1 MEAADRGMIADSANL
16 TSREFVVRSDKKAPA
31 TITKNDTVT
40 IISRDLGN
48 KDGGFRKLLDYE
60 ENFAVNF
67 AGYDGSNPESRIPDS
82 LSPETIGKWNRSCT
96 PLPRALRSAL
106 KMP

>member
-1 MEAADRGMIADSANL
+1 MIADSANL

-48 KDGGFRKLLDYE
+48 KDGGFRKLLD
-60 ENFAVNF
+60 
-67 AGYDGSNPESRIPDS
+67 
-82 LSPETIGKWNRSCT
+82 
-96 PLPRALRSAL
+96 
-106 KMP
+106 